1 MSFLKSI
8 LKHIKSKRFWNGVLD
23 GMASPF
29 LIWGELFT
37 PPKIYREN
45 RERLYEQYDINQ
57 ALKSDWE
64 KVGQDMWKAIKQV
77 ESEIESKR
85 SH

>member
-1 MSFLKSI
+1 MFFLKSI
-8 LKHIKSKRFWNGVLD
+8 LKHIKSKRFWSGVLD

-37 PPKIYREN
+37 PPRIYRE
-45 RERLYEQYDINQ
+45 RRDKLYEQYDINQ

-64 KVGQDMWKAIKQV
+64 KVGQDMWKAIRQV
-77 ESEIESKR
+77 EGEIEHKR